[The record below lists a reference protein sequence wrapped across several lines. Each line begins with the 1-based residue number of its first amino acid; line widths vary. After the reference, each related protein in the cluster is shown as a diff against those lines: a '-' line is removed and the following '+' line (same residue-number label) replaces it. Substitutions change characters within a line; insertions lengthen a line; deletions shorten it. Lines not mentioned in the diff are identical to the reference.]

1 MRTYAFRRHY
11 AQHPQQDSPLLTGE
25 QVVFS
30 RCLSSL
36 DILTFADEEPTATYT
51 GEIDA
56 YPHHDPD
63 NRHQHD
69 G

>member
-1 MRTYAFRRHY
+1 M
-11 AQHPQQDSPLLTGE
+11 LTGE
-25 QVVFS
+25 QVVFL

-36 DILTFADEEPTATYT
+36 DILTFADEEPAATYT

-63 NRHQHD
+63 NQHQHD